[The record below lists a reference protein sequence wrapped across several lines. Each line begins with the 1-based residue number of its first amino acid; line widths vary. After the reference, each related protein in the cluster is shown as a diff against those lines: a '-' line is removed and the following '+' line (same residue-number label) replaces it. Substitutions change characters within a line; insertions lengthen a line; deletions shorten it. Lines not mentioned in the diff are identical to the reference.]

1 LHDDREITA
10 RWNEFF
16 TAPLLRYYYTSEYS
30 ALSNLAGKL
39 GMFGV
44 LGILLAI
51 AGWIRMGSYSLRRF
65 CIGLAWT
72 FAIGVLIEV
81 MQIYLLPLIAD
92 ASDVGI
98 YSAGF
103 ALGYVVTAIVLGK
116 KS

>member
-1 LHDDREITA
+1 
-10 RWNEFF
+10 
-16 TAPLLRYYYTSEYS
+16 
-30 ALSNLAGKL
+30 
-39 GMFGV
+39 MFGV

-51 AGWIRMGSYSLRRF
+51 AGWIRIGSCSTRRF
-65 CIGLAWT
+65 CIGLAWA
-72 FAIGVLIEV
+72 FSIGVLIEV
-81 MQIYLLPLIAD
+81 MQIYLPPLIPD